1 MDTQLRNLLHDL
13 ATEMPVDVEAAAPR
27 TLRKARGR
35 RILTAGAGVAIVAAL
50 VVVSVSAL
58 RFGGESTSTP
68 AVTGPNPQPAGFE
81 GLWPETDAEAL
92 GVTQAAV
99 DDGHQPLRTTP
110 DGTASLFATNLLGWE
125 LADVSWQAMGPTGS
139 DLPGAGAV
147 LAISN
152 RSFAS
157 TVPPITVQLRQ
168 LGVTGPN
175 GVWSVVGVTTPLIE
189 LDEITELI
197 VPENPEIMP
206 GFFFFHGSVADLFDG
221 AAAIEANVFDG
232 PSLVPSLGSGRQEF
246 RDRRFDFARFGVES
260 TPDGEATLLLT
271 IPDATG
277 ASLGAVMVPIE
288 TPVFD
293 AGPSGPSLNGLPPGV
308 AATAQRIYDAAL
320 AGDVDALAP
329 LLDPITFVY
338 NFDDGSDPIPAWR
351 QDPSVLDLMV
361 AVLEL
366 PAADPRVIEGYG
378 TFTIWPYLIDSDFA
392 ALTERER
399 ADLASLGYT
408 EEDIQLMI
416 DGGHGYQGP
425 RLAIDETGL
434 WRNFITVGE

>member
-1 MDTQLRNLLHDL
+1 MDTKLRNLLHDL
-13 ATEMPVDVEAAAPR
+13 ATEMPVDIEGSAPR
-27 TLRKARGR
+27 TLRKARVR
-35 RILTAGAGVAIVAAL
+35 RILTAGAGVAIVLAL

-58 RFGGESTSTP
+58 RFGGEPTITP
-68 AVTGPNPQPAGFE
+68 AVTGSNQQPVGFE

-92 GVTQAAV
+92 AVTQEAI

-110 DGTASLFATNLLGWE
+110 DGTARLLAVNLLGWQE
-125 LADVSWQAMGPTGS
+125 PDVLIASSATDGDEASVVIGNRVFS
-139 DLPGAGAV
+139 D
-147 LAISN
+147 S
-152 RSFAS
+152 
-157 TVPPITVQLRQ
+157 VPPIRVEVRQ
-168 LGVTGPN
+168 LGDTGPN
-175 GVWSVVGVTTPLIE
+175 GAWSVVGVSTPLID
-189 LDEITELI
+189 LDPLRSSDPEGTIRTSGRVTEI
-197 VPENPEIMP
+197 
-206 GFFFFHGSVADLFDG
+206 FDG
-221 AAAIEANVFDG
+221 AAVLEVHLLDG
-232 PSLVPSLGSGRQEF
+232 PAIDPDLGGGFSVALTGPTVELRFEVSATPNGR
-246 RDRRFDFARFGVES
+246 AS
-260 TPDGEATLLLT
+260 LLLT
-271 IPDATG
+271 MPDATG
-277 ASLGAVMVPIE
+277 ASLGAVMTPVE
-288 TPVFD
+288 TPTGEAQTVGVD
-293 AGPSGPSLNGLPPGV
+293 VTGVPPDV
-308 AATAQRIYDAAL
+308 AVTAQGIYDGARAR
-320 AGDVDALAP
+320 DFDALAE
-329 LLDPITFVY
+329 LLDPNTFVY